1 MTNII
6 PVSDLRNYPSVL
18 EQVSKDNPV
27 YLTKNGRGA
36 YVIMEIAEFE
46 EYTKEKAAMQLMIEL
61 SKGTNNENYSSD
73 YVKQHIKDKLNE
85 LFNK

>member
-18 EQVSKDNPV
+18 EQVSKGNPV

>member
-85 LFNK
+85 L

>member
-46 EYTKEKAAMQLMIEL
+46 EYKKEKAAMQLMIEL

-85 LFNK
+85 L